1 MPNIVVTSN
10 SVSILVDFGD
20 YAGTKTP
27 NGKIPKSRVFDREDI
42 IEIDEPY
49 EGNFVSIL
57 MSTGDRYDVVHEA
70 TSGAFI
76 VDSVDAAAPSSLT
89 DLRDK
94 IRALMV

>member
-49 EGNFVSIL
+49 DRDWETTIL
-57 MSTGDRYDVVHEA
+57 GI
-70 TSGAFI
+70 FL
-76 VDSVDAAAPSSLT
+76 DS
-89 DLRDK
+89 
-94 IRALMV
+94 